1 MTQGRTDTAA
11 EQENDMSRDMTR
23 RSLLLGAGTLV
34 VGLAAPG
41 LLRAQETPS
50 RNVSGFVTHDWRDHF
65 ESLGTGAIVADTTS
79 TSLHYWNADGSDY
92 RVYPTSVPASDEL
105 TRRGYTE
112 VVEKKVAPTW
122 TPTPSMRERFPEWPA
137 VVPGGDPRNP
147 LGPFALYLSW
157 QYYRIHGTHD
167 TRKIGRPSSDGCVG
181 LYNEHIT
188 QLFDLVPVGTQV
200 RII

>member
-11 EQENDMSRDMTR
+11 EQDNDMSQDTTR
-23 RSLLLGAGTLV
+23 RSLLLGAGTLA
-34 VGLAAPG
+34 VGLATPG
-41 LLRAQETPS
+41 LPRAQESS
-50 RNVSGFVTHDWRDHF
+50 RNTSGFVTHDWRDHF
-65 ESLGTGAIVADTTS
+65 ESLGAGVIVADTTS
-79 TSLHYWNADGSDY
+79 ASLHYWNADGSDY

-112 VVEKKVAPTW
+112 VVEKKVGPTW

-147 LGPFALYLSW
+147 LGACALYLSW

-188 QLFDLVPVGTQV
+188 ELFDLVSVGTQV